1 MTVKIKYCANA
12 AIRTYTERVGGTLD
26 IGKLRA
32 CHWQVHSHFCSYYE
46 PVAWKLRVC
55 HWQVHSHFCSYYEQG
70 GNMCYDAGIL
80 VGGSRGGVDGSG
92 GGGGGGMRM

>member
-32 CHWQVHSHFCSYYE
+32 
-46 PVAWKLRVC
+46 C